1 MADFDLNAPQDIGGT
16 AMAAKTFP
24 IEHKELAEW
33 ELRMVHYP
41 TFLTFLHTHTRANH
55 HIKNESIRDSIDS

>member
-33 ELRMVHYP
+33 ELRMVS
-41 TFLTFLHTHTRANH
+41 FLHTQTRLNRQ
-55 HIKNESIRDSIDS
+55 IENESMSDSNNS